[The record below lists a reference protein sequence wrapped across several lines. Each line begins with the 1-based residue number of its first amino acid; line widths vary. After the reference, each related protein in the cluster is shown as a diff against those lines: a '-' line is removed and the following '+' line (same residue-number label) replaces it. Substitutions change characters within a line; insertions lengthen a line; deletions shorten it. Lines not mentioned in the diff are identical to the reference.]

1 MGSGCGIEITEN
13 CLQCELRR
21 PGFFCNLEEAAL
33 RLLQNTTYPA
43 VYPRGAVLFVEGQ
56 LPRGV
61 YLLCRG
67 RVKLTI
73 NSSDGRTLIFKIAE
87 RGEMLG
93 LSAAVLNRPYPLT
106 AEILDASQLNF
117 IRRGDFLNL
126 LRQSAQGSFS
136 IARELGEEYQLACR
150 EIGALGLA
158 QSAAEKL
165 ATLFLGW
172 AGRKAR
178 NGKEARVRITLTHEE
193 MAQMI
198 GTTRETVTRLLGK
211 FKHREL
217 IELSGCTM
225 ILRDTTTL
233 QAVSAGVCDLED
245 SNRTEPAANT
255 GC

>member
-13 CLQCELRR
+13 CLHCELRR
-21 PGFFCNLEEAAL
+21 ADYFCNLEEPAL

-43 VYPRGAVLFVEGQ
+43 AYQRGAVLFVEGQ

-73 NSSDGRTLIFKIAE
+73 NSRDGKTLILKIAE

-93 LSAAVLNRPYPLT
+93 TSAVLLNRPYQLT
-106 AEILDASQLNF
+106 AEILDTAQLNF

-126 LRQSAQGSFS
+126 LRQSSQGGISA
-136 IARELGEEYQLACR
+136 ARQLGQEHQLACR
-150 EIGALGLA
+150 EIGSLGLA

-165 ATLFLGW
+165 ATLLLGW
-172 AGRKAR
+172 AGPRAR
-178 NGKEARVRITLTHEE
+178 HGKEARIRLTLTHEE

-211 FKHREL
+211 FRQREL
-217 IELSGCTM
+217 IEFNGCTLV
-225 ILRDTTTL
+225 LRNTITL
-233 QAVSAGVCDLED
+233 QAVSSGDYELDEVRKAEQA
-245 SNRTEPAANT
+245 S
-255 GC
+255 